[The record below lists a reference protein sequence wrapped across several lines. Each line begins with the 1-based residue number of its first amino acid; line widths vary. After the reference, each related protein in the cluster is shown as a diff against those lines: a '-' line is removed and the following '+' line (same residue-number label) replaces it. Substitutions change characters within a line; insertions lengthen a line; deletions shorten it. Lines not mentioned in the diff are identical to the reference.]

1 MKQNSLFDSLHT
13 DDIKPKTRQMQ
24 TPKYSAKVVAHSIKE
39 LAFDIEATGPDPMKD
54 SIVGIALC
62 REKGKAYYV
71 PIRHVSGNN
80 MPDALSIL
88 KGVLQ
93 DDTVAKIGHNL
104 KYDIAILRG
113 EGIEVKG
120 ILYDTM
126 LAAYLLNPNRADHS
140 LENTA
145 FEYLHHHK
153 NPFLKVLG
161 RRPSFAHVPLE
172 EATEYAA
179 EDAALAMELKAI
191 LFKKLADEGLEEL
204 YFSIEMPLIRIL
216 EDMETRGI
224 KLNTD
229 RLGELSKELDIGM
242 SDIETKIYKIAGH
255 RFNINSPQQ
264 LQKILFEHL
273 GLKPLKKTKTG
284 YSTGVDVLE
293 KLALQHELPH
303 EILNYRMLYKLKT
316 TYIDALPRL
325 INPETGRIHTSFN
338 QTVTATGRLS
348 SSNPNLQNIPVRG
361 EWGKRIREAFIA
373 DRGNVL
379 ISADY
384 SQVELRILAHISKD
398 AALKEAFKSGRDIH
412 TETAAGIFGISHD
425 SVTTDMRRIAK
436 TVNFGVVYG
445 MSPYGLSEAL
455 DITPAEAADYI
466 NRYFERH
473 PGVKS
478 YMQDAINTARETGH
492 VTTLMGRKRQIADI
506 NSTNSNIRQQAER
519 LAINSPIQGTA
530 ADLIKKAMIAIHNKL
545 HAKSFKTV
553 MLLQI
558 HDELLF
564 ETPKNEVNEAVA
576 LIRHEMEH
584 AFALDV
590 PVEVEIGHGKNWAEA
605 H

>member
-71 PIRHVSGNN
+71 PIRHASVENL
-80 MPDALSIL
+80 PEALEIL
-88 KGVLQ
+88 KSVLQ
-93 DDTVAKIGHNL
+93 DKTVPKIGHNL
-104 KYDIAILRG
+104 KYDISMLRR

-120 ILYDTM
+120 LFYDTM

-145 FEYLHHHK
+145 LKYLHHHK

-161 RRPSFAHVPLE
+161 KRPTFAHVPLE
-172 EATEYAA
+172 EATQYAA
-179 EDAALAMELKAI
+179 EDAALAMELKEI
-191 LFKKLADEGLEEL
+191 LFKELADEKLEDL
-204 YFSIEMPLIRIL
+204 YFSLEMPLISVL
-216 EDMETRGI
+216 EDMENSGI

-229 RLGELSKELDIGM
+229 KLNDLSKELDIELSG
-242 SDIETKIYKIAGH
+242 IESKIYKIAGQ

-293 KLALQHELPH
+293 KLALQHELPQ

-316 TYIDALPRL
+316 TYIDSLPRL

-373 DRGNVL
+373 DKGNVL

-398 AALKEAFKSGRDIH
+398 AALKEAFKNGRDIH
-412 TETAAGIFGISHD
+412 TETAAGIFGIPHD
-425 SVTTDMRRIAK
+425 SVTADMRRIAK

-455 DITPAEAADYI
+455 GITPAEAADYI

-478 YMQDAINTARETGH
+478 YMEDAINTARETGY
-492 VTTLMGRKRQIADI
+492 VTTLMGRKRQIPDI
-506 NSTNSNIRQQAER
+506 NSSNSNIRQQAER

-545 HAKSFKTV
+545 HSKSFKTV

-564 ETPKNEVNEAVA
+564 EAPKNEVNEAID
-576 LIRHEMEH
+576 LIKHEMEH
-584 AFALDV
+584 AIDLDV
-590 PVEVEIGHGKNWAEA
+590 PVEVEIGHGENWAEA